1 VMRFMLP
8 GPVAKLPRR
17 ITRSGFDGPI
27 NAAVGKRTLHVS
39 FTFVHRTRFFASDL
53 DCFMPLD
60 TSGASAAF

>member
-1 VMRFMLP
+1 MRFTLT

-27 NAAVGKRTLHVS
+27 NAAVGKRTLRIP
-39 FTFVHRTRFFASDL
+39 FTFVHRTRFLASGR
-53 DCFMPLD
+53 DCSMPLD